1 MSLKDSINRLR
12 RIIMHALTSG
22 IGNQKRFQTAPD
34 DVHRILVSRPNARL
48 GNQLLITPLLQELAT
63 VFPNAKTDLFV
74 RGSLAHVLF
83 QNYTGIDRII
93 ELPGKPF
100 NHLITYFSVWLRLLT
115 SHYDLAVNAESGS
128 STGRLSIKFT
138 HAKYKVYD
146 LTDPELQKR
155 YADYRHM
162 AKHPVYTLRKQL
174 GQEISRPIQPLSVK
188 LTSEEKNQGR
198 NLLQKFVGNQ
208 KKTIC
213 LYTYAT
219 GGKCYSKQWWKNL
232 HQRLQQHLQNRFNI
246 IEILPKENVSQ
257 IDFAVPHFYSTN
269 IRELA
274 AFISASDFFISAD
287 CGMMHL
293 ATASGTTTL
302 GLFSST
308 NPLCYAP
315 YGRQN
320 IALDTNKDFLSK
332 LFACIDSNR

>member
-22 IGNQKRFQTAPD
+22 IGNQKIFQTDPAKI
-34 DVHRILVSRPNARL
+34 RKILVSRPNARL
-48 GNQLLITPLLQELAT
+48 GNQLLITPLVQELADI
-63 VFPNAKTDLFV
+63 FPNAQTDLFV
-74 RGSLAHVLF
+74 RGGLAPVLF
-83 QNYTGIDRII
+83 KNYKAVNKII

-100 NHLITYFSVWLRLLT
+100 NHLFSYFSVWLHLLT
-115 SHYDLAVNAESGS
+115 KHYDLAVNAESGS
-128 STGRLSIKFT
+128 SSGRLSVRFS

-146 LTDPELQKR
+146 LTDPDLQNR
-155 YADYRHM
+155 YEDYRHM

-174 GQEISRPIQPLSVK
+174 GMKIDSPIPPLSVK
-188 LTSEEKNQGR
+188 LNSKEKQQGKM
-198 NLLQKFVGNQ
+198 LLQKFVGNQ

-219 GGKCYSKQWWKNL
+219 GTKCYSKQWWKNL
-232 HQRLQQHLQNRFNI
+232 HQRLQQHLQNHFNI
-246 IEILPKENVSQ
+246 IEILPKENISQ

-293 ATASGTTTL
+293 ATASETTTL

-320 IALDTNKDFLSK
+320 IALDTNKDFISE